1 MPLKWSTD
9 GEGGGGQGCALVEPE
24 RGGPWRLTFA
34 PGRLENVRF
43 FIQIIC
49 YRFRAL
55 CFLQFS
61 LEQWAQCRPQVY
73 QLNCCLI
80 DVKYCTFFLLYFF
93 KLHFL
98 LHVLGTVFFYKSM
111 FQFPI
116 TDHSKKVQLTVIGLA
131 NTYVYRTFCCTNWQT
146 GSAPLRPR
154 ILSFVCL
161 L

>member
-9 GEGGGGQGCALVEPE
+9 GEGGGGGWQGCALVEPE
-24 RGGPWRLTFA
+24 RGGLWRLTFA

-49 YRFRAL
+49 WANHMLQVQSTVLPSIFLRA
-55 CFLQFS
+55 QPWRRGG
-61 LEQWAQCRPQVY
+61 EGVVKWVQCRPQVY
-73 QLNCCLI
+73 QLNCGHI

-111 FQFPI
+111 FSFQLLIIP
-116 TDHSKKVQLTVIGLA
+116 KK
-131 NTYVYRTFCCTNWQT
+131 Y
-146 GSAPLRPR
+146 S
-154 ILSFVCL
+154 
-161 L
+161 